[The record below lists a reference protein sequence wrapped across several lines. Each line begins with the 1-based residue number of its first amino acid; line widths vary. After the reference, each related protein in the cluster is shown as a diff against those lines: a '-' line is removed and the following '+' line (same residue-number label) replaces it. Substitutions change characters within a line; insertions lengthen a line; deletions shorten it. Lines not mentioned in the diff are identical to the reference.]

1 MNAYD
6 FSTRGLATEK
16 ITLCNDRYLL
26 TEDHLDKATS
36 KLKEAVTT
44 MEAIDLEKTD
54 LNSIYNLAAKVSTA
68 ATRIKRIQLHE
79 GLIKLMSEFLTESMV
94 YGSWYRRVDIKTFLS
109 SNCRN
114 LPSYQPRRACT
125 EPLHHINVLL
135 NRLVVNST
143 LKSITI
149 GDDTYYSLSSTKEDF

>member
-1 MNAYD
+1 MNKNEFSRRALRDDKALGYD
-6 FSTRGLATEK
+6 
-16 ITLCNDRYLL
+16 DHYLL

-114 LPSYQPRRACT
+114 LPSYQSRNAYR
-125 EPLHHINVLL
+125 EPMHHIDVLL
-135 NRLVVNST
+135 NRLTLNGT
-143 LKSITI
+143 LKSITR
-149 GDDTYYSLSSTKEDF
+149 GGDTYYSLSKEDF